1 MITSIIHF
9 SMNFET
15 ILTFSAVAA
24 ISIAS
29 PGPAALL
36 AMRNAMNFGMRAV
49 LWSSLGNVCGI
60 FCLSGAAMLGLGA
73 LLKSS
78 TLLFAIVKV
87 LGAVYLFYVGI
98 HHLLGRSSAVNSAVA
113 LSPGTSGF
121 TPSRVW
127 SEAFLLAATNPKPI
141 LFFTALFP
149 QFIREHEALL
159 PQFLVLTAIFMA
171 LSLCTLIC
179 YALVATRVKVFLL
192 KPKISKW
199 LDRVVGMVFV
209 SFGAALLALRRPV
222 A

>member
-1 MITSIIHF
+1 
-9 SMNFET
+9 
-15 ILTFSAVAA
+15 
-24 ISIAS
+24 
-29 PGPAALL
+29 
-36 AMRNAMNFGMRAV
+36 MRNAMNFARAI

-60 FCLSGAAMLGLGA
+60 FCLSGAAMLGFKA

-98 HHLLGRSSAVNSAVA
+98 RHLLGRSSAVNSAVA
-113 LSPGTSGF
+113 LSPVHRVLLRRGCGGGF
-121 TPSRVW
+121 LHGRDEP
-127 SEAFLLAATNPKPI
+127 EAHS
-141 LFFTALFP
+141 FFTALFP
-149 QFIREHEALL
+149 QFIREQEALL

-171 LSLCTLIC
+171 LSLCTLILLRLGGNAC
-179 YALVATRVKVFLL
+179 KSFLL